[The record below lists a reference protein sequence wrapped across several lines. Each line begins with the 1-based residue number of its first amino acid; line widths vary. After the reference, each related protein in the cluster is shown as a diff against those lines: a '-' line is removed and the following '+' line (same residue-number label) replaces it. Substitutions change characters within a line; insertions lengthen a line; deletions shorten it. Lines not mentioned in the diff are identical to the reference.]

1 MQYSLLGAGLKGLS
15 RFGPQDF
22 GCSVVIFAHEYHYFA
37 EIARPRPGLGAAP
50 AAAGTAR

>member
-15 RFGPQDF
+15 RFGPRF
-22 GCSVVIFAHEYHYFA
+22 WTRVVIFAHEYHYFA